1 MLDARYDDFTEVI
14 GGVVTSWAG
23 NTPTNVPERV
33 GSLWLAWNLPR
44 QWLVQGGLRY
54 IGSRYLNN
62 ANTVTTP
69 AATVVDASVRRRLTQ
84 RVSVDVR
91 ATNLFDKFYLQS
103 VSGAPIP
110 LRGRIAPPR
119 AVEVMLNTAF

>member
-1 MLDARYDDFTEVI
+1 MELVA
-14 GGVVTSWAG
+14 GVPTSWAG
-23 NTPTNVPERV
+23 NTPTNVPQQV
-33 GSLWLAWNLPR
+33 GSMWLSWNLPR
-44 QWLVQGGLRY
+44 GFLAQGGFRY

-62 ANTVTTP
+62 ANTATTP
-69 AATVVDASVRRRLTQ
+69 SATVVDAGLRKQMTERL
-84 RVSVDVR
+84 SIDLR

-119 AVEVMLNTAF
+119 AVELMLNTKF